1 MNAKRAEESTEE
13 NFEANR
19 DWFMRLKQ
27 RSRLHNK
34 KVQVEVAS
42 ANVEAAARYPDDIA
56 KIMNTGGYTKQES
69 FSIDEIALYWNMSL
83 RNVIVRRK
91 QCLA

>member
-13 NFEANR
+13 KFEANR

-56 KIMNTGGYTKQES
+56 KIIQVDIPNKRVS
-69 FSIDEIALYWNMSL
+69 
-83 RNVIVRRK
+83 V
-91 QCLA
+91 

>member
-13 NFEANR
+13 KFEANR

-34 KVQVEVAS
+34 KVQVEVTS

-56 KIMNTGGYTKQES
+56 KIIQVDIPNKRVS
-69 FSIDEIALYWNMSL
+69 
-83 RNVIVRRK
+83 V
-91 QCLA
+91 

>member
-42 ANVEAAARYPDDIA
+42 ANVEAAARYPDVIA
-56 KIMNTGGYTKQES
+56 KIIQVDILNKRVS
-69 FSIDEIALYWNMSL
+69 
-83 RNVIVRRK
+83 V
-91 QCLA
+91 